1 MIRKLALALV
11 VLALVA
17 AACGDDDDAGGT
29 SDTGPV
35 VTAEGS
41 ETSAADTGDAATD
54 GAVTTLDGV
63 ESAVVQIVAK
73 GSFVQPEGSL
83 ASFAEVEGAG
93 SGSGFIIDPS
103 GIAVTNNHVVT
114 GAATLEVFIDGEDEP
129 VNAKVLG
136 VSECS
141 DLAVIDIDGDGY
153 PFLSWFDGEVSPGLE
168 VRAAGFPLGDPQYT
182 LTSGIVS
189 KAEADGDTDWA
200 SVESVIEQD
209 ANIQPGNSGGP
220 LVTADTG
227 QVVAVNYAGGDP
239 GTGTSQFFAI
249 GSDLARPTVK
259 ELEGGDVLSLG
270 VNGVAIVDEESGIQG
285 IWVSSVDTNSP
296 AGELGLQGGDIIERL
311 EGLTVGADGTMKD
324 YCDILRSHEATDK
337 LAVQVLR
344 FEENARLEGE
354 FNGDELTAVESLV
367 SDVVE
372 QTGGLAAGGAD
383 YAEFVQVED
392 DSGTVAVEVP
402 AAWSEVDGAPREL
415 DDGTTFPSVVAAPD
429 LQAFYDVW
437 TEPGVEVMAVGP
449 DVSSDVTF
457 LLDELGAGAAAECT
471 DAGREPYED
480 QLYVGEIQFYSNC
493 GGGDPAVV
501 LIAAQPPDAQFTAI
515 VILQL
520 ATQADAAVLDRVVQ
534 TFIVSV

>member
-1 MIRKLALALV
+1 MPQSSPGAGIDPPLRRRQQPRRHRPRRPHRSSHLHGRQIPRRRCPWRRHPSRADGHRRSRWWRGSCLAAALAVGGFNLAANAPDNAA
-11 VLALVA
+11 VLRTPPDLQ
-17 AACGDDDDAGGT
+17 
-29 SDTGPV
+29 SR
-35 VTAEGS
+35 
-41 ETSAADTGDAATD
+41 
-54 GAVTTLDGV
+54 
-63 ESAVVQIVAK
+63 VVQIR
-73 GSFVQPEGSL
+73 GSGT
-83 ASFAEVEGAG
+83 FAHGDVGDEPLVGIE
-93 SGSGFIIDPS
+93 STRVGSGFIVDPA

-114 GAATLEVFIDGEDEP
+114 GAATLEVFIAGQDEP

-141 DLAVIDIDGDGY
+141 DLAVIDIDGEGY
-153 PFLSWFDGEVSPGLE
+153 PYLSWFDGEVSPGLE

-270 VNGVAIVDEESGIQG
+270 VNGVAVVDEESGIQG

-324 YCDILRSHEATDK
+324 YCDILRSEGVDSTMD
-337 LAVQVLR
+337 VEVLR
-344 FEENARLEGE
+344 PASESTLRGQI
-354 FNGDELTAVESLV
+354 NGVPLRPT
-367 SDVVE
+367 
-372 QTGGLAAGGAD
+372 
-383 YAEFVQVED
+383 
-392 DSGTVAVEVP
+392 SG
-402 AAWSEVDGAPREL
+402 
-415 DDGTTFPSVVAAPD
+415 
-429 LQAFYDVW
+429 
-437 TEPGVEVMAVGP
+437 
-449 DVSSDVTF
+449 
-457 LLDELGAGAAAECT
+457 
-471 DAGREPYED
+471 
-480 QLYVGEIQFYSNC
+480 
-493 GGGDPAVV
+493 
-501 LIAAQPPDAQFTAI
+501 
-515 VILQL
+515 
-520 ATQADAAVLDRVVQ
+520 
-534 TFIVSV
+534 

>member
-1 MIRKLALALV
+1 M
-11 VLALVA
+11 
-17 AACGDDDDAGGT
+17 
-29 SDTGPV
+29 
-35 VTAEGS
+35 
-41 ETSAADTGDAATD
+41 
-54 GAVTTLDGV
+54 
-63 ESAVVQIVAK
+63 
-73 GSFVQPEGSL
+73 
-83 ASFAEVEGAG
+83 
-93 SGSGFIIDPS
+93 
-103 GIAVTNNHVVT
+103 N
-114 GAATLEVFIDGEDEP
+114 
-129 VNAKVLG
+129 
-136 VSECS
+136 
-141 DLAVIDIDGDGY
+141 
-153 PFLSWFDGEVSPGLE
+153 PGLE
-168 VRAAGFPLGDPQYT
+168 VRAAGFPLGDPEYT

-249 GSDLARPTVK
+249 GSDLARPTVE
-259 ELEGGDVLSLG
+259 ELQTGDVLSLG
-270 VNGVAIVDEESGIQG
+270 VNGVAVVDEESGIQG

-296 AGELGLQGGDIIERL
+296 AGELGLQGGDIIERV

-324 YCDILRSHEATDK
+324 YCDILRSHEETDK
-337 LAVQVLR
+337 LSVQVLR

-354 FNGDELTAVESLV
+354 FNGDELAAVESLV

-372 QTGGLAAGGAD
+372 QTGGLAAGGAE

-402 AAWSEVDGAPREL
+402 AEWSQVDGSPREL

-429 LQAFYDVW
+429 LQAFYDLW
-437 TEPGVEVMAVGP
+437 TEPGVEVMAIQP
-449 DVSSDVTF
+449 EISSDVTF
-457 LLDELGAGAAAECT
+457 LLDELGAGAAAACT

-480 QLYVGEIQFYSNC
+480 QLYVGEIQFYANC
-493 GGGDPAVV
+493 GGGEPAVV
-501 LIAAQPPDAQFTAI
+501 LIAAQPPDGQFTAV

-520 ATQADAAVLDRVVQ
+520 ATEADAAVLDRVVQ